1 MNCYSYYR
9 TPCRARRFLI
19 CVVGAL
25 AWATMAPLA
34 AQAPPAGTGVLEHRP
49 LSALCGGD
57 PDIVRYYQRE
67 RRAVWLTLEPLIGAV
82 LTPLQELDASDAY
95 MPSDRQ
101 QAGRLAQRLV
111 VVRSELERLVPTLA
125 DADDAAFSAALERA
139 STPGTEPANVYPLLD
154 GFLIHSVVM
163 HRQLA
168 DSLPR
173 FIDRIAELR
182 RQLALLESGREDRAA
197 YLNAS
202 VSLRMLYQD
211 ELKSALDMILDT
223 TTGLQSLQDA
233 VSSWCVDHP
242 QLSKAE
248 ATSK

>member
-1 MNCYSYYR
+1 MNCYGHYR
-9 TPCRARRFLI
+9 APCRARRFLLW
-19 CVVGAL
+19 VGAL
-25 AWATMAPLA
+25 AWITMAPLA
-34 AQAPPAGTGVLEHRP
+34 AQTPPAGTGVLEHRP
-49 LSALCGGD
+49 LSALCEGD

-67 RRAVWLTLEPLIGAV
+67 RRAVWLMLEPLIGAV
-82 LTPLQELDASDAY
+82 LTPLQELDARDAY

-125 DADDAAFSAALERA
+125 DADDGAFVATLERA
-139 STPGTEPANVYPLLD
+139 ATPEAKPANVYTLLD
-154 GFLIHSVVM
+154 GFLLHSVVM

-168 DSLPR
+168 DLLPG

-182 RQLALLESGREDRAA
+182 RQLVLLESGREDRAA

-202 VSLRMLYQD
+202 ASLRLLYRD
-211 ELKSALDMILDT
+211 ELKPALDMILDT

-233 VSSWCVDHP
+233 VSSWCVGQP
-242 QLSKAE
+242 QLSEAE
-248 ATSK
+248 TTSK